1 MTPPLAERP
10 ILLEHTNAEIQT
22 RKRLTCTDAGVGEVS
37 CRIFLCAGCHRQV
50 LVCRRCDRGQSYC
63 MGTCAQQGR
72 RDRQREARR
81 RYQTTPR
88 GRAMHAERNRRYRA
102 RTGRVTDHGPVMEHE
117 AGLLRRLEA
126 SKALREPSSERA
138 PPRHGHCH
146 HCGRSA
152 SLFLRLSVLRSELR
166 PGKKR
171 QIIRSASRF
180 DRPP

>member
-1 MTPPLAERP
+1 
-10 ILLEHTNAEIQT
+10 
-22 RKRLTCTDAGVGEVS
+22 
-37 CRIFLCAGCHRQV
+37 
-50 LVCRRCDRGQSYC
+50 
-63 MGTCAQQGR
+63 
-72 RDRQREARR
+72 
-81 RYQTTPR
+81 
-88 GRAMHAERNRRYRA
+88 MHAERNRRYRA

-171 QIIRSASRF
+171 QIIRGASRF
-180 DRPP
+180 DCPP